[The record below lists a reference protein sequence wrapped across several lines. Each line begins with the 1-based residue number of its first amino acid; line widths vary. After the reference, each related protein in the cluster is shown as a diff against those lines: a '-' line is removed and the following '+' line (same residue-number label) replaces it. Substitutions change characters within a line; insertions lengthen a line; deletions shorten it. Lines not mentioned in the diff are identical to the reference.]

1 MLTNVIKNQI
11 EEEEKEINDNSM
23 EENFAV
29 GEVNNEEDQIQN
41 DSFTLNVQDAVT
53 KGFMNA
59 DSANWSIEQNKG
71 ENRRVTLTYKAFK
84 KCEDLKDF
92 AHTLARL
99 HKNATK

>member
-1 MLTNVIKNQI
+1 MVDARDYRIICILEVYSQNKLEDDFLENLAVLTNVIKNQI

-59 DSANWSIEQNKG
+59 DSANWSIE
-71 ENRRVTLTYKAFK
+71 
-84 KCEDLKDF
+84 
-92 AHTLARL
+92 
-99 HKNATK
+99 